1 MRARCLRIVAPLV
14 LAAALIMVSLAA
26 PPAWAAGL
34 RLKAAPLSAEFLR
47 YQADLKVRRS
57 LGPDMIPGSRPGLVP
72 APVDP
77 PAYGGARL
85 DAARGAYPASYDLR
99 TLNKVSPVKNQ
110 GSWGTCWTFA
120 TLASLESCLLPG
132 ELRDFSEDN
141 VALNAGF
148 DTGSTPTQK
157 YDHGGN
163 FSMSTAYLI
172 RWGGPVDESEDAYG
186 DSSTPPGLA
195 ATKHVQEVLY
205 VPGGTTATDTANIK
219 QALTTYGAVATSID
233 WESAYFAAGTAS
245 FYDYGGGSTNHAVT
259 IVGWDDSF
267 AASNFTS
274 APPGPGAWLVKNSWG
289 TGWGRS
295 GYFWASYYDQH
306 CATDNVFNVVF
317 GGAQATSAYSD
328 VYSYD
333 PLGQTGSV
341 GVGSTTT
348 WGANV
353 FTARRAESV
362 AAAGFFTPAPDT
374 SYTVYAGPSLGSL
387 QARGSGS
394 ISMPG
399 YHTVAFSSPMAVTGG
414 GTYVVAMRLTAPGNN
429 HPIAVECAVP
439 GYSSTATAAPGQ
451 SFVSSSGSSWI
462 DITTWD
468 GTANVCLKAY
478 TTSATPNPTPS
489 PTPTPGS
496 DDDIPGVAIPASPF
510 SGSPSQSTDLDDVF
524 RVALTSGQTLQAS
537 ITGSSGSDF
546 RLYLYAPGNASVKD
560 PATPYLVAASGGDYP
575 RSLSYKATA
584 TGTYY
589 VDAYAAVG
597 AGSYSVTYSITSG
610 DTVGPRCAAKNVTV
624 KRGRR
629 CRLYLK
635 VHDALSATVTKRL
648 VIQTKSGRI
657 KMRWS
662 TGYRENYNGWRYVK
676 YRCRLPKG
684 NYRIVVTGKD
694 LAGNKAS
701 VVGKAT
707 LTVR

>member
-1 MRARCLRIVAPLV
+1 MHARCPRIVAPLV

-26 PPAWAAGL
+26 PPVWAAGPQ
-34 RLKAAPLSAEFLR
+34 LKAAPLSAEFLR
-47 YQADLKVRRS
+47 YQADLNVRRS
-57 LGPDMIPGSRPGLVP
+57 LGPDMIPGSRTGLVP
-72 APVDP
+72 APMDP
-77 PAYGGARL
+77 PAFGGARL
-85 DAARGAYPASYDLR
+85 DAARGVYPASYDLR
-99 TLNKVSPVKNQ
+99 TVNKVSPVKNQ
-110 GSWGTCWTFA
+110 GAWGTCWTFA

-148 DTGSTPTQK
+148 DTGSTPAQK
-157 YDHGGN
+157 YNHGGN
-163 FSMSTAYLI
+163 YSMSTAYLI

-195 ATKHVQEVLY
+195 ANKHVQEVLY
-205 VPGGTTATDTANIK
+205 VPGGTAASDTANIK
-219 QALTTYGAVATSID
+219 YALTTYGAVATSID
-233 WESAYFAAGTAS
+233 WESAYYSVGTAS

-306 CATDNVFNVVF
+306 CATDNVFNAVF
-317 GGAQATSAYSD
+317 EGVQATSAYSD
-328 VYSYD
+328 FYSYD

-353 FTARRAESV
+353 FTARRSESV
-362 AAAGFFTPAPDT
+362 AAAGFFTPMPDT
-374 SYTVYAGPSLGSL
+374 AYTVYAGPSLESL

-399 YHTVAFSSPMAVTGG
+399 YHTVAFSSPMAVTDGA
-414 GTYVVAMRLTAPGNN
+414 TYVVAMSLTAPGDN
-429 HPIAVECAVP
+429 HPIAVEYAVP
-439 GYSSTATAAPGQ
+439 GYSSTAAASPGQ
-451 SFVSSSGSSWI
+451 SFVSSGGSSWI

-468 GTANVCLKAY
+468 STANVCLKAY
-478 TTSATPNPTPS
+478 TTSATPT
-489 PTPTPGS
+489 PTPTPTTGA
-496 DDDIPGVAIPASPF
+496 DDDVPGVAIPESPLI
-510 SGSPSQSTDLDDVF
+510 GTISQSTDQDDVF
-524 RVALTSGQTLQAS
+524 RVALISGQALRAS

-546 RLYLYAPGNASVKD
+546 RLYLYAPGTTSVKD
-560 PATPYLVAASGGDYP
+560 PAAPCLAVASGGDYP
-575 RSLSYKATA
+575 RSFSYKATA
-584 TGTYY
+584 SGTYY
-589 VDAYAAVG
+589 VGAHAGAG

-624 KRGRR
+624 KRGRT
-629 CRLYLK
+629 CKLYLR
-635 VHDALSATVTKRL
+635 VHDALSAKVTRRL
-648 VIQTKSGRI
+648 VIQTKSGKI

-662 TGYRENYNGWRYVK
+662 SGYGESYNGWRSVK

-684 NYRIVVTGKD
+684 NYRIVVTGQD

-707 LTVR
+707 LRVS